1 MMNYGNYRV
10 RAIAHGTGKTKRY
23 DLVLENGEPFTIIN
37 IPSMNRSETVIAV
50 KNYSENEGM
59 LEFLQENGIIKD
71 VVGMEN
77 SGFVSVP
84 IVEIDV
90 QKLLSA

>member
-1 MMNYGNYRV
+1 MIFHGYEVKCMKRGN
-10 RAIAHGTGKTKRY
+10 GKATRY
-23 DLVLENGEPFTIIN
+23 DLVVASTGEPFASIN
-37 IPSMNRSETVIAV
+37 LPSLNHSETVIAI

-71 VVGMEN
+71 VVGIDR

-84 IVEIDV
+84 IVKID
-90 QKLLSA
+90 QKRLLA